1 MSNMK
6 ITPSHNLIEN
16 IRSAIRTSK
25 ERLDENKQQRKA
37 LITKISKQKLE
48 VRTRESHI
56 STLEEA
62 KFHDRPVKPELI
74 DLARH
79 DLKREV
85 KVLEDLRQHLLVAE
99 TFHAVEVAGFR
110 ALHKRLDVFN
120 VPFDPVRKAAKI

>member
-1 MSNMK
+1 MK
-6 ITPSHNLIEN
+6 ITPSKNLLDN

-25 ERLDENKQQRKA
+25 ERLDQNKHQRKA

-62 KFHDRPVKPELI
+62 KFHDRPVRPEFI
-74 DLARH
+74 ELARL

-85 KVLEDLRQHLLVAE
+85 QVLEDLRQHLLVAE